1 MIRIISNPFSNN
13 TINLKSF
20 TMGSHPINLIIRFV
34 LELLALLAVGFWAWK
49 SFDGAL
55 QYILGIGLPI
65 LMTIVWGTFAVP
77 DDPSRSGT
85 WKSFD
90 GALQYILGIGL
101 PILMTIVWGT
111 FAVPDDPS
119 RSGKAPIPVSGSLRL
134 LIELLFFAIATWALY
149 DLQEIE
155 LSSIFGGLV
164 IIHYLVS
171 YDRISWLLS
180 KK

>member
-77 DDPSRSGT
+77 DDPSRSG
-85 WKSFD
+85 
-90 GALQYILGIGL
+90 
-101 PILMTIVWGT
+101 
-111 FAVPDDPS
+111 
-119 RSGKAPIPVSGSLRL
+119 RAPIPVSGSLRL

>member
-1 MIRIISNPFSNN
+1 MIKIISNPFSNN

-77 DDPSRSGT
+77 DDPSRSG
-85 WKSFD
+85 
-90 GALQYILGIGL
+90 
-101 PILMTIVWGT
+101 
-111 FAVPDDPS
+111 
-119 RSGKAPIPVSGSLRL
+119 RAPIPVSGSLRL